1 MEVCYDG
8 TYETVCDDFWDELEA
23 TVVCNQLNFTSPDT
37 SEKSISFVDKAVLD
51 VIHITQDQ

>member
-37 SEKSISFVDKAVLD
+37 SEKSIIYS
-51 VIHITQDQ
+51 